1 MKPLGLPTALLLL
14 LLLLWANTLVASVF
28 VRVCMDSEWRF
39 IIYAC
44 ADEVKE
50 IVRGGKDKTP
60 GPTVRL
66 RVRGERVLPF
76 FFPNEPGSDFSSA
89 RLCFLLWE

>member
-76 FFPNEPGSDFSSA
+76 FSPNEPGSDFSSA